1 MNPHIRYIIIGFFL
15 INCFFFCHQ
24 TSFSQNDYV
33 SGYII
38 NNQNDTLRGMIK
50 DRNEFP
56 LKRYSKIRF
65 IDQKGKKRKL
75 GSRDIRGYVRGSA
88 HYETH
93 WYDGKERFLK
103 VQLKGWISYYQHEY
117 VISSDDGSYIE
128 TEKLLQRFG
137 ENLFLKVEF
146 FGFRRKMRTYLS
158 DCPEIVEKLNAREYR
173 FKDLTKL
180 VLDYNRIM
188 LAKKAMSPPK

>member
-1 MNPHIRYIIIGFFL
+1 MNPYFKYSIIGFIL
-15 INCFFFCHQ
+15 INCIFLCHQ
-24 TSFSQNDYV
+24 TSFGQYDYV

-38 NNQNDTLRGMIK
+38 NNQNDTLRGMIR

-56 LKRYSKIRF
+56 VKRYSKIRF

-75 GSRDIRGYVRGSA
+75 GPRYIRGYVRGSA

-103 VQLKGWISYYQHEY
+103 VLIKGWVSYYQYEY
-117 VISSDDGSYIE
+117 AISSEDGSSIE
-128 TEKLLQRFG
+128 TDKLLQRFG
-137 ENLFLKVEF
+137 ENIFLKVEF

-158 DCPEIVEKLNAREYR
+158 DCPEIIEKLNAREYR
-173 FKDLTKL
+173 YKDLNQL
-180 VLDYNRIM
+180 VLDYNKII